1 MGGFVGRGIMK
12 PFTVHFGTMGSAK
25 TALLLMKNYNYAVD
39 KGKEVL
45 LLKPSLDNRS
55 KKGFIESRVGIESKA
70 LEIDKKTNI
79 IELIE
84 SLENKPEFIM
94 VDEIQFFSSKQIIQ
108 LKDLTILDENPITV
122 DVYGLKNNFKG
133 NLFGEEDGSM
143 ATAFSLAT
151 HLDPVNCLC
160 ACGNDAHNVAR
171 FNPETWEIQKIGE
184 EIKVGGNES
193 YVSLCYRCFK
203 EDYIPRSTRIA
214 LIKDAISKN
223 INPIKKE
230 ELEKQY
236 SIENELYLEE
246 EIDYLRNQ
254 IEKNEAKILELRA
267 KSNNHK

>member
-1 MGGFVGRGIMK
+1 MGRGIMK

-55 KKGFIESRVGIESKA
+55 KKGFIESRVGIKAEA
-70 LEIDKKTNI
+70 LEIDKETNI

-94 VDEIQFFSSKQIIQ
+94 VDEIQFFPSKQILQ
-108 LKDLTILDENPITV
+108 LKQLTIQKENPITV

-143 ATAFSLAT
+143 ATVFALAT
-151 HLDPVNCLC
+151 SLEQVPCLC
-160 ACGNDAHNVAR
+160 ACGNQATHVAR
-171 FNPETWEIQKIGE
+171 FTPETWEIQKTGE
-184 EIKVGGNES
+184 EILVGGNER
-193 YVSLCYRCFK
+193 YVSVCYRCFN

-214 LIKDAISKN
+214 LIKDAISLT
-223 INPIKKE
+223 IDPVKKE

-236 SIENELYLEE
+236 EIENELYLKE
-246 EIDYLRNQ
+246 EIEYLQNQ
-254 IEKNEAKILELRA
+254 IDENNEKILIL
-267 KSNNHK
+267 KLKTNDHTQIF